1 MCEGSKPDPGRG
13 AVRYDRVEDLLA
25 ALRPGMDL
33 CTSDCT
39 GWADIVEIRPEDAVI
54 VGRTREGNRLVQVPA
69 GVVIGVHH
77 DQCVR
82 IDRARA
88 TVDQQGWEVVGT
100 EVVDA

>member
-1 MCEGSKPDPGRG
+1 MCQGSKPDPGRG

-33 CTSDCT
+33 CTSDFT
-39 GWADIVEIRPEDAVI
+39 GWADIVEVRPADAVI
-54 VGRTREGNRLVQVPA
+54 VGRTREGDRLVHVPA
-69 GVVIGVHH
+69 EVVIGIHH

-88 TVDQQGWEVVGT
+88 TVDQQGWEVLAA
-100 EVVDA
+100 EAVDA